1 MGGTVHVE
9 RELRNRKIDRLLGEG
24 RYNQSEIADQ
34 VGVTRMTVN
43 RRSRLHRPEGSP
55 GIELVRAPAKRALDI
70 AHRRCEECPNKANY
84 DALGEAQ
91 KLYLASFNR

>member
-1 MGGTVHVE
+1 MGGIVQVE
-9 RELRNRKIDRLLGEG
+9 RELRNRKIDRLLREG
-24 RYNQSEIADQ
+24 RYNQSEIAEQ
-34 VGVTRMTVN
+34 VGVTRETVN
-43 RRSRLHRPEGSP
+43 KRSRLHRPEGSR

-70 AHRRCEECPNKANY
+70 AHRRFEECPNKANY